1 MKVIIA
7 IIIFLSGCVTTTK
20 NSDSNVSRLQL
31 LLLPTFMTQSMS
43 EEAYKENLEIARNNN
58 KLNVDKELLS
68 RLRNIS
74 YEIIEE
80 TSVFRDDSI
89 NWNWEINLEESD
101 EVNAY
106 CMPGGKIMVF
116 SGLVEKLNATDDEIA
131 AIIGHEI
138 AHALREH
145 GEREN
150 V

>member
-74 YEIIEE
+74 YEIIEVS
-80 TSVFRDDSI
+80 T
-89 NWNWEINLEESD
+89 
-101 EVNAY
+101 
-106 CMPGGKIMVF
+106 
-116 SGLVEKLNATDDEIA
+116 
-131 AIIGHEI
+131 
-138 AHALREH
+138 
-145 GEREN
+145 
-150 V
+150 